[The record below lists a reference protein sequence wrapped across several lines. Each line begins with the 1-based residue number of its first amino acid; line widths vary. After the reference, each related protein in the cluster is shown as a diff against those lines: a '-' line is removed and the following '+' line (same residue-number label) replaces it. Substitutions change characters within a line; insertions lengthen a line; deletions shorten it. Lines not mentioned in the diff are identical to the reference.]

1 MYMRRFSKKTASFFI
16 TLSFDKSNIC
26 SKCSS
31 NNMGWNTKLLGR
43 SSAVT
48 MLLLAFLLLVCVI
61 YFTIIGKWE
70 KEDK

>member
-1 MYMRRFSKKTASFFI
+1 MQQQQFLIYAY
-16 TLSFDKSNIC
+16 
-26 SKCSS
+26 
-31 NNMGWNTKLLGR
+31 NMGWETKLLGR

-48 MLLLAFLLLVCVI
+48 VLLLAFLLLVCLV